1 MSHPKLNI
9 DPEQASALAI
19 LAQEFR
25 VGAHL
30 SGYPELTQD
39 LNGDALQV
47 AKVLFREIPEKN
59 AKLAVRLAANDLR
72 HWVESLTAI
81 RVR

>member
-9 DPEQASALAI
+9 DADQASALAI

-25 VGAHL
+25 AGAHL
-30 SGYPELTQD
+30 SGYPELTED

-47 AKVLFREIPEKN
+47 AKVLFQEIPEKN
-59 AKLAVRLAANDLR
+59 AKPAVRLAAKDLR
-72 HWVESLTAI
+72 KWVKSLTVI
-81 RVR
+81 RGR